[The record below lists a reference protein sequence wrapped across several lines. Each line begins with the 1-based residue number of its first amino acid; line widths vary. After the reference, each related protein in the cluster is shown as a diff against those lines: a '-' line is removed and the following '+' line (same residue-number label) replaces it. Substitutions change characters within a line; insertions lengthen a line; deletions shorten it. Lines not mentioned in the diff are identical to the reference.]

1 MSNLVGCDYTCQR
14 KKNIFRLKDLYE
26 KELNNYY
33 NSYNQYLQYKYD
45 TSRDAN
51 WKRNY
56 AETKLKPKVKAIN
69 ANLNR
74 MLKELKKNIKY
85 TDDLITRQK
94 RILTTKG
101 NSVQQKNRIIHSQD
115 VLVEDKNNDLTGK
128 ERQIEFSLERN
139 SYRRIMLFVL
149 LIINIILAGLFYILI
164 MKN

>member
-56 AETKLKPKVKAIN
+56 AETRLKPKVKGIN

-74 MLKELKKNIKY
+74 MLKEYNLSIDVMDPLANKEEVKKNYNI
-85 TDDLITRQK
+85 DIF
-94 RILTTKG
+94 
-101 NSVQQKNRIIHSQD
+101 NSIPAD
-115 VLVEDKNNDLTGK
+115 
-128 ERQIEFSLERN
+128 N
-139 SYRRIMLFVL
+139 SYQI
-149 LIINIILAGLFYILI
+149 IILAVPHKKFISLKGEILYRNLDKEGLIIDLKSSLPEMEKVI
-164 MKN
+164 RI

>member
-69 ANLNR
+69 ANFNR
-74 MLKELKKNIKY
+74 MLKELKKNVKY

-101 NSVQQKNRIIHSQD
+101 NSVQQKNRVIHSQD
-115 VLVEDKNNDLTGK
+115 VLVEDKNNDLSSK

>member
-74 MLKELKKNIKY
+74 MLKELKKNVKY

-101 NSVQQKNRIIHSQD
+101 NSVQQKNRVIHSQD
-115 VLVEDKNNDLTGK
+115 VLVEDKNNDLSSK

>member
-1 MSNLVGCDYTCQR
+1 
-14 KKNIFRLKDLYE
+14 
-26 KELNNYY
+26 
-33 NSYNQYLQYKYD
+33 
-45 TSRDAN
+45 
-51 WKRNY
+51 
-56 AETKLKPKVKAIN
+56 
-69 ANLNR
+69 
-74 MLKELKKNIKY
+74 MLKELKKNVKY

-101 NSVQQKNRIIHSQD
+101 NSVQQKNRVIHSQD
-115 VLVEDKNNDLTGK
+115 VLVEDKNNDLSSK

>member
-56 AETKLKPKVKAIN
+56 AETRLKPKVKGIN

-85 TDDLITRQK
+85 TDDLIARQK
-94 RILTTKG
+94 RILKTKG
-101 NSVQQKNRIIHSQD
+101 NSVQQKNKIIHSQD
-115 VLVEDKNNDLTGK
+115 VLVEDKSNDLSSK